1 MMKDMKMNYEKRPH
15 TVAGIFETEDQ
26 AKHAEE
32 SLIDEGH
39 FHSEEVQLLKPGD
52 THLQDRLEPETKAI
66 GKELILSHYIM
77 GAAGLIGGVVLA
89 AIVTTIGPT
98 FAQSSPLLT
107 YLALA
112 MVGTFLGLIAAG
124 AFTIRPDHDPLIN
137 ETMEATKDNKWAVIV
152 QASDRDHQQRA
163 RQLLSPT
170 AISVIDTL

>member
-1 MMKDMKMNYEKRPH
+1 MKDMKMNYEKRPH
-15 TVAGIFETEDQ
+15 TVAGIFETEEK

-52 THLQDRLEPETKAI
+52 THLEDRLEPETKAI
-66 GKELILSHYIM
+66 GKELFLWHYIL
-77 GAAGLIGGVVLA
+77 GAAGLVGGLIIA

-98 FAQSSPLLT
+98 FTQSSPMLT
-107 YLALA
+107 YLVLA
-112 MVGTFLGLIAAG
+112 MFGVFFGMIAAG
-124 AFTIRPDHDPLIN
+124 AFTVRPDHDPLITK
-137 ETMEATKDNKWAVIV
+137 TMEATKDDKWAVIV

>member
-1 MMKDMKMNYEKRPH
+1 MKDMKMNLEKRPH
-15 TVAGIFETEDQ
+15 TVAGIFESEDQ

-32 SLIDEGH
+32 SLIDQGP

-66 GKELILSHYIM
+66 GKELILWHYIL
-77 GAAGLIGGVVLA
+77 GAAGLVAGLIIA

-98 FAQSSPLLT
+98 FTQSSPMLT
-107 YLALA
+107 YL
-112 MVGTFLGLIAAG
+112 VLGMFGVFFGMIAAG
-124 AFTIRPDHDPLIN
+124 AFTVRPDHDPLIN

-152 QASDRDHQQRA
+152 QARDRDAQQRA
-163 RQLLSPT
+163 RQLLSPS